1 MARGSG
7 DGVGERG
14 YDHLYL
20 ANVENLRSKIDFD
33 PTFEINVDPTFGIN
47 VDPTFE
53 INVDPTFEINVDP
66 TLISLIQR

>member
-14 YDHLYL
+14 YDHFPPIYL

-66 TLISLIQR
+66 TLI